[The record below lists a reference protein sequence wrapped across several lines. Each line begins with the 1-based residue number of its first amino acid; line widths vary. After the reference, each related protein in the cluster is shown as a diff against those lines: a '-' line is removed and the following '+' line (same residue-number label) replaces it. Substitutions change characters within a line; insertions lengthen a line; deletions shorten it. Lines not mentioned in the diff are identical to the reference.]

1 MTNAL
6 DLVDEGLT
14 FCTHVVCTVYSMTYC
29 TMFKEDDVFKETFM
43 VNDLS
48 TYIYIY

>member
-1 MTNAL
+1 
-6 DLVDEGLT
+6 
-14 FCTHVVCTVYSMTYC
+14 MTYC

-48 TYIYIY
+48 TYIYIKPIEICANTH